1 METLVSIIIPIYNLE
16 KYVKKSIESA
26 LNQSYMNIE
35 VILVDDGSKDNS
47 GVICDAYSKVD
58 SRVRVIHK
66 ENGGLVSARKSGLEI
81 SRGKYI
87 VPLDADDWIERDMVK
102 SMLSIMESGNID
114 FAQCGLMWEYYDG
127 SREDSADILRE
138 GGYDLKQNANG
149 LYENLFT
156 KYDDKSINGAR
167 SNICSCIFKRDI
179 VIKAQSLIN
188 DELANGEDDA
198 LFFVSMLISN
208 KFYKF
213 EHAYYHSLVRT
224 NSMSRAKNMF
234 NVNQV
239 FMIENIVRP
248 VLRKHEFFE
257 MLEPMFNRYLYNLFN
272 LYATNYWKTGYDRV
286 YMLES
291 ELVPYKSKI
300 VLYGAGV
307 VGQSYHLLLSDKYNI
322 VAWIDGK
329 KDYVG
334 DVKID
339 RIDVIKNISY
349 DYVILA
355 AKKAY
360 IADEMRQ
367 LLITMGVKEEQ
378 IVWHEPQISA
388 HYYFFP
394 DRN

>member
-1 METLVSIIIPIYNLE
+1 MEALVSIIIPVYNLE
-16 KYVKKSIESA
+16 AFVRKSIDSA
-26 LNQSYMNIE
+26 LNQSYQNIE
-35 VILVDDGSKDNS
+35 VILVDDGSKDKS
-47 GVICDAYSKVD
+47 GDICDEYSKID

-66 ENGGLVSARKSGLEI
+66 ANGGLVSARKAGLEI

-87 VPLDADDWIERDMVK
+87 VPLDADDWIERDMVE
-102 SMLSIMESGNID
+102 SMVSIMETRGID
-114 FAQCGLMWEYYDG
+114 FAQCGLMWEYNDG
-127 SREDSADILRE
+127 SSENSADILRE
-138 GGYDLKQNANG
+138 GEYDLKKKENG
-149 LYENLFT
+149 LYNNLFT
-156 KYDDKSINGAR
+156 KNDDQSVNGAR
-167 SNICSCIFKRDI
+167 LNICSCIFKRDI
-179 VIKAQSLIN
+179 VIGAQSLIN

-198 LFFVSMLISN
+198 LFFVSMFISN
-208 KFYKF
+208 IFYKF

-239 FMIENIVRP
+239 FMIESIVRP
-248 VLRKHEFFE
+248 VLQKHEFFD

-272 LYATNYWKTGYDRV
+272 LYAASYWKTGFDRV
-286 YMLES
+286 YMFES

-329 KDYVG
+329 KDHVG
-334 DVKID
+334 NVKID
-339 RIDVIKNISY
+339 RVDVIKSISY

-355 AKKAY
+355 AKKAH

-378 IVWHEPQISA
+378 IVWHEPRISP
-388 HYYFFP
+388 HYFYIP
-394 DRN
+394 DRS